1 MVRRLQLFRQI
12 VGAFI
17 AIGVLLSFLGLFIIT
32 FDQSVSWYIEQV
44 PVVVHPYPN
53 FLIVLGS
60 LLLRVFGS
68 AAWLVCL
75 AALLCAYG
83 CMSTDLSHAWKRS
96 VFCLFAVAY
105 AWSLYGAFFAY
116 SSWGDPWYGGRGWVV
131 PGGIWGVAQ
140 SHFLLRYVDSV
151 IFIFGLF
158 CLAWASTVILLGVRR
173 VGALGVYVWRLLA
186 PAIHAIA
193 QVFYTFFLSV
203 YGLLQ
208 AEIVRRWVG
217 ALDRF
222 WDMDAPQKLLVDES
236 FWQGFA
242 QKSDEVEGVA
252 HALDA
257 CCQEGLFEVQEPVS
271 FVLPGGQLLITPPKK
286 QERQARVQ
294 SEIDRRTA
302 SLEQKLHR
310 FGVDGSVTRA
320 EVGPVVTLF
329 EYAPAPDVKVS
340 RISALADD
348 VALAL
353 GAQSLRVI
361 APIPGKQVVG
371 FEVANEQRQTVFF
384 SELFESSA
392 YKNFSG
398 ALPAVV
404 GALSNGQ
411 PCILDIP
418 QQPHMLIAGSTGS
431 GKSVVMQALLL
442 GMLGAKTPEELR
454 LVMIDPKR
462 LEFAPYADIPHLMIP
477 IVTEL
482 SAVAQVFSW
491 LVGIMEE
498 RYAELARAGVRSV
511 EEYRARKG
519 SDAMPYIVVV
529 VDELADIMVTVGRE
543 VEPLMVRLAQM
554 ARAAAIHLIVATQRP
569 SVDVVTGIL
578 KVNFPTRIAL
588 KVASKVDSRTVID
601 MPGAEQLLGK
611 GDMLLM
617 QQGGIVERAHGA
629 FVQSK
634 EVHAVASYL
643 RMQQKPVYESIT
655 LSTGGAGTGSL
666 GSDALYSEVV
676 LFVRN
681 RKEVSISL
689 LQRHFRIGFNRSARL
704 IDQLEEDGVVA
715 AAGGGKMRR
724 VLQ

>member
-1 MVRRLQLFRQI
+1 VLKRFALLQRILGL
-12 VGAFI
+12 V
-17 AIGVLLSFLGLFIIT
+17 VLLGALLSCFGLTLIAFE
-32 FDQSVSWYIEQV
+32 QNVSWYVEFFPAPIIA
-44 PVVVHPYPN
+44 YPRVI
-53 FLIVLGS
+53 IVLGS
-60 LLLRVFGS
+60 VLARLFGS
-68 AAWLVCL
+68 AAWLVCGV
-75 AALLCAYG
+75 ALLCAYG
-83 CMSTDLSHAWKRS
+83 CLVIRPRFAWQRYM
-96 VFCLFAVAY
+96 VGTVCLAY
-105 AWSLYGAFFAY
+105 AWNLYGALFAY
-116 SSWGDPWYGGRGWVV
+116 SIWGDPWYAARGWIV
-131 PGGIWGVAQ
+131 PGGTVGVAQ
-140 SHFLLRYVDSV
+140 VRFFLQHIDPVVLV
-151 IFIFGLF
+151 FGILF
-158 CLAWASTVILLGVRR
+158 LAWGGAIILLGVQTAGQIGAWFWALIKPLVMIFIQVCYAAFSYVSGKIVTWVTSSR
-173 VGALGVYVWRLLA
+173 VYGWWR
-186 PAIHAIA
+186 PTAIA
-193 QVFYTFFLSV
+193 HDSV
-203 YGLLQ
+203 GDSDFWR
-208 AEIVRRWVG
+208 EFVTGKDDIVG
-217 ALDRF
+217 TAC
-222 WDMDAPQKLLVDES
+222 
-236 FWQGFA
+236 
-242 QKSDEVEGVA
+242 
-252 HALDA
+252 ALDA
-257 CCQEGLFEVQEPVS
+257 CCQNGLFGIDLEEEK
-271 FVLPGGQLLITPPKK
+271 FVLPGGQLFVAPPKK

-294 SEIDRRTA
+294 NEIERRTL
-302 SLEQKLHR
+302 SLEEKLHR
-310 FGVDGSVTRA
+310 FGVNGMVTRA

-371 FEVANEQRQTVFF
+371 FEVANEQRQVVFF
-384 SELFESSA
+384 SELFESPA
-392 YKNFSG
+392 YKNFTG
-398 ALPAVV
+398 AIPAVI
-404 GALSNGQ
+404 GALSSGK
-411 PCILDIP
+411 PCILDVP

-431 GKSVVMQALLL
+431 GKSVVMHALLL

-482 SAVAQVFSW
+482 PAIARVFSW
-491 LVGIMEE
+491 LVGLMEE

-617 QQGGIVERAHGA
+617 QQGGIIERAHGA

-643 RMQQKPVYESIT
+643 RMQQKPMYETIA
-655 LSTGGAGTGSL
+655 STAANAAAVNTSA
-666 GSDALYSEVV
+666 DALYPEVIS
-676 LFVRN
+676 FIKK
-681 RKEVSISL
+681 RKEISISL

-704 IDQLEEDGVVA
+704 IDQLEEEGLIA
-715 AAGGGKMRR
+715 TAGSGKLRR
-724 VLQ
+724 VL